1 MPVERIGL
9 VPFEVRK
16 EPWNEYKIKD
26 KEDVVLRGRFI
37 VTKFVRIRDTE
48 SPKRIG
54 LQVGSTPIWVT
65 YSPPGIRDKPSE
77 RLPPVNEIKEE
88 EKKNMEVEIVKE
100 DWNIYRIPEDNRIL
114 RFRLIVARVFRVL
127 GYFSSDEEPYYIVE
141 STGLLEESKED

>member
-9 VPFEVRK
+9 VPFEIVN

-48 SPKRIG
+48 APKRIG
-54 LQVGSTPIWVT
+54 VQVGSTPIWVT
-65 YSPPGIRDKPSE
+65 YSPPGMLGKPSDWI
-77 RLPPVNEIKEE
+77 PPIGEIKEE

-100 DWNIYRIPEDNRIL
+100 DWNTYRIP
-114 RFRLIVARVFRVL
+114 
-127 GYFSSDEEPYYIVE
+127 
-141 STGLLEESKED
+141 